1 MAFWDNLG
9 EKFSQGAQTI
19 SRGSQEA
26 VRRTRDMAAVT
37 SLQIDVRQA
46 KEKIRELEAGVG
58 HLVLEESFAGKS
70 EEEIRSAAEGAQEMS
85 LTTAHAAQI
94 LDAAAQIAAQRELIR
109 QKETKIARIR
119 GEVRCPSCGKLVSHG
134 VKFCPECGAS
144 LEEVYAA
151 ERAEQE
157 AQRQA
162 QEAQRAAKQQAAK
175 GPSVGSTYGPAQP
188 QEPVD
193 AEPLET
199 ETAQENS
206 APADPGQSGEESEQ

>member
-58 HLVLEESFAGKS
+58 HLILEESFAGKR

-157 AQRQA
+157 AQRRE
-162 QEAQRAAKQQAAK
+162 QEARRAAQQAAK
-175 GPSVGSTYGPAQP
+175 GPSVGSTYGPAP
-188 QEPVD
+188 EEEPED
-193 AEPLET
+193 AEPAGE
-199 ETAQENS
+199 S
-206 APADPGQSGEESEQ
+206 APQESGAPKESGQPKEGEQ